1 MKNLFKIGHN
11 YYYLIFYKTF
21 IDKHDSFRDDD
32 PFDLLEI
39 AMVEY
44 SE

>member
-1 MKNLFKIGHN
+1 MRKLFKIGHN
-11 YYYLIFYKTF
+11 NYYLIFYKTF

-39 AMVEY
+39 AMVGHLE
-44 SE
+44 